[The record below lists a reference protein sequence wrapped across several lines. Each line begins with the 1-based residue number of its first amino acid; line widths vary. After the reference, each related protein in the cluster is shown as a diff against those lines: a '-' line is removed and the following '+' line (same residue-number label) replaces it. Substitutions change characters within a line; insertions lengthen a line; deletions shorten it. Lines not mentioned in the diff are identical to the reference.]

1 MTTPTLVN
9 SYGSAKHTVINTNGQ
24 SVVYWNPLKIS
35 GTIEGVTWGKQAQAT
50 LEGEL
55 PRVPSIQSSVY
66 SIKIRQQKDPQ
77 W

>member
-1 MTTPTLVN
+1 M
-9 SYGSAKHTVINTNGQ
+9 INTNGQ

-55 PRVPSIQSSVY
+55 PRVPSINPRSTVSRYGSRRIY
-66 SIKIRQQKDPQ
+66 SGNEHHREANR
-77 W
+77 